1 MMLDRA
7 VLDEPLLDA
16 DDVDLEA
23 AERVTYVLDQRL
35 HYSYDAPIE
44 SLRHRLMVLPPLWHG
59 DQHRRG
65 YRLDVLGAQ
74 VRRSTRL
81 DVRGNP
87 VVRVSAD
94 RVDEGVEFHLAV
106 LVDRGHPGASGAR
119 PVAAAS
125 RLTRPTRLTR
135 PDQALT
141 QLAHDAVRGLADPL
155 ERVLAVNRAA
165 HGALTYEY
173 GITEVW
179 TTAAEAF
186 AGGRGVCQDSAHIML
201 AMGHAL
207 GIPGRYVSGHLIGQG
222 GTHAWV
228 EMLIP
233 GATGVSSSMLAL
245 DPCNG
250 RPAGRRYLTIA
261 TGRDYADVA
270 PTSGSYDG
278 SAGNHLVSTRRL
290 GVLKAA

>member
-7 VLDEPLLDA
+7 VLDAPLLDA

-23 AERVTYVLDQRL
+23 AERVTYVLDQRM
-35 HYSYDAPIE
+35 HYRYDAPVE
-44 SLRHRLMVLPPLWHG
+44 SLRHRLMVVPPRWHG

-74 VRRSTRL
+74 VRRSTRV

-94 RVDEGVEFHLAV
+94 VVEAEVEFRLAV
-106 LVDRGHPGASGAR
+106 LVDRGR
-119 PVAAAS
+119 PALDAAPRALRCDP
-125 RLTRPTRLTR
+125 RLMRPSRLTR

-141 QLAHDAVRGLADPL
+141 QLAHDCVRGLNDPFD
-155 ERVLAVNRAA
+155 RVLALNQAVHARV
-165 HGALTYEY
+165 TYEY
-173 GITEVW
+173 GITSVA
-179 TTAAEAF
+179 TTAAQAL

-201 AMGHAL
+201 ALGHVL
-207 GIPGRYVSGHLIGQG
+207 GICGRYVSGHLIGQG

-228 EMLIP
+228 EMLVP
-233 GATGVSSSMLAL
+233 GADGSKLVPL

-250 RPAGRRYLTIA
+250 RVAGRRYLTIA

-270 PTSGSYDG
+270 PTSGSYEG
-278 SAGNHLVSTRRL
+278 SANNHLVSSRRL
-290 GVLKAA
+290 GVLQAV